1 VCFSQKIL
9 LSLIIL
15 CSYCSNKLNS
25 VNKVTTSL
33 MHNIMTTRRCLEAL
47 NERSATVFLILLL
60 CADLAFFGMHFIAA
74 IIGDIKW
81 VLESNLFNIE
91 RDRGYPE
98 IYQYIKFF
106 WIIVLLFNL
115 SLKNRSLHYIPWV
128 LLFTYFLLDESIHIH
143 ERAGYL
149 ISALF
154 NFTPPFGLRLRD
166 YGELAISATAG
177 ILLFL
182 PLVWAYRKGT
192 QIFRKISLDIGL
204 LVLGLVFF
212 GVVVDM
218 MHEAVH
224 LGYAVYFIMG
234 FVEESGEMLT
244 VSLILWYNFLL
255 NVRGVN
261 VGYYLCD
268 FVRIVLT
275 RRYTLQQVR

>member
-74 IIGDIKW
+74 IIGDIIGDIKW
-81 VLESNLFNIE
+81 VLENKLFNIE
-91 RDRGYPE
+91 RDRVYPE
-98 IYQYIKFF
+98 MYQYIKFF
-106 WIIVLLFNL
+106 WIIILLFNL

-128 LLFTYFLLDESIHIH
+128 LLFTYFLFDDSISIH
-143 ERAGYL
+143 ERGGNLFAEH
-149 ISALF
+149 F
-154 NFTPPFGLRLRD
+154 NFTPHFGLRLQD
-166 YGELAISATAG
+166 YGQLATSATAG
-177 ILLFL
+177 IFLFL

-204 LVLGLVFF
+204 LVLVLVFF
-212 GVVVDM
+212 GVVVDTM
-218 MHEAVH
+218 REAVH
-224 LGYAVYFIMG
+224 LGNAVDFIMG
-234 FVEESGEMLT
+234 FVEESGEMLA
-244 VSLILWYNFLL
+244 VSLVLWYIFLL

-261 VGYYLCD
+261 AGYYLCD

-275 RRYTLQQVR
+275 RRYT